1 MISIQSPSPIQVTV
15 IMSIGVWGVWCTM
28 VGLSLK
34 NSSLRSRGES
44 LPIKLDS
51 SLKKDQKKKKMGG
64 GICLYHDKYSN
75 IHLIHHNSSTDTT
88 VF

>member
-15 IMSIGVWGVWCTM
+15 IMSIGVWSVWCTM
-28 VGLSLK
+28 VGSSLK

-51 SLKKDQKKKKMGG
+51 SLKKDQKKKKNGG
-64 GICLYHDKYSN
+64 RDLSV
-75 IHLIHHNSSTDTT
+75 S
-88 VF
+88 